1 MKRIV
6 IIGGGVAGIAA
17 AVRSAEAGWI
27 PLVLETR
34 GKLGGRATSFDD
46 PRTGQSLDN
55 CQHVV
60 MGCCTNILDLYER
73 LGVLD
78 RLEWH
83 RETWW
88 ANPPRRPDR
97 LRADG
102 WPAPLHMTR
111 SFLQMR
117 LLSID
122 DKIAVGTAMLHMIRM
137 GLAGREAW
145 CDRPFSEF
153 LDEQNQSADARDRF
167 WEPIVVGACN
177 LPCDEVAGNHALQVF
192 QEGFLAGSWHATMG
206 LATCDLRDLYDPAE
220 RILRTAGG
228 GISLGTSVR
237 GIAFDG
243 IRASGVVT
251 DEGLVPGAAV
261 VSTVSP
267 DRLAKIVSRPMVA
280 IDRRLRDLDRFGVSP
295 ILGVH
300 LFFEVPVLRDDR
312 RSYPHLVLP
321 GRETHWFFDK
331 GTVRTEAGA
340 DLHHVHAVIS
350 AADSWMP
357 LSESEIVER
366 VLVDL
371 AWAMPS
377 SKGIEPVEVRTVKE
391 RKATF
396 RAEPG
401 IDAIRPGARPGG
413 RGIPNLYLAG
423 DWCDT
428 GWPATMEGA
437 ARSGYAAAEAITG
450 EGGVVADVP
459 PGWLVSR
466 LGLR

>member
-1 MKRIV
+1 M
-6 IIGGGVAGIAA
+6 IIGGGVAGIAT
-17 AVRSAEAGWI
+17 AVRCAEAGWV
-27 PLVLETR
+27 PVVLEAR

-46 PRTGQSLDN
+46 PRTGRSLDN

-60 MGCCTNILDLYER
+60 MGCCSNILDLYER

-78 RLEWH
+78 RIEWH

-97 LRADG
+97 LRADA
-102 WPAPLHMTR
+102 WPAPFHLAR

-117 LLSID
+117 FLSID
-122 DKIAVGTAMLHMIRM
+122 DKIAIGSTMLHMIRM
-137 GLAGREAW
+137 GYAGRDAW
-145 CDRPFSEF
+145 RDRPFSEF
-153 LDEQNQSADARDRF
+153 LDEQAQSPDARDRF

-177 LPCDEVAGNHALQVF
+177 LPCDQVAGNHALQVF

-220 RILRTAGG
+220 RILRRSGG
-228 GISLGTSVR
+228 GIRLRTSVR

-251 DEGLVPGAAV
+251 DDGLVPGAAV

-267 DRLAKIVSRPMVA
+267 DRLASIVSRPMVA
-280 IDRRLRDLDRFGVSP
+280 VDERLHHLKEFGVSP

-300 LFFEVPVLRDDR
+300 LFFEQTVLRDDR
-312 RSYPHLVLP
+312 RTYPHLVLP
-321 GRETHWFFDK
+321 GRDTHWFFDK
-331 GTVRTEAGA
+331 GAVEMEDGRQ
-340 DLHHVHAVIS
+340 LHHLHAVIS
-350 AADSWMP
+350 AADDWMRLREP
-357 LSESEIVER
+357 EIVDK
-366 VLVDL
+366 VLADL
-371 AWAMPS
+371 AWAMPAS
-377 SKGIEPVEVRTVKE
+377 RGIRPVEVRTVKE
-391 RKATF
+391 RDATF
-396 RAEPG
+396 RAAPG

-413 RGIPNLYLAG
+413 RGISNLYLAG

-437 ARSGYAAAEAITG
+437 ARSGYAAAEAIVG
-450 EGGVVADVP
+450 EGGVIPDVP
-459 PGWLVSR
+459 SGRLVSR